1 MQLREYSLA
10 LQAFTK
16 VLEESKGEIETEPL
30 AYFHMAQIHD
40 ERGDK
45 EQAREYYQQVLKYSV
60 SREVLKDTMKEARRR
75 LQRLK
80 P

>member
-1 MQLREYSLA
+1 M
-10 LQAFTK
+10 
-16 VLEESKGEIETEPL
+16 ETEPL

-40 ERGDK
+40 EQGDK
-45 EQAREYYQQVLKYSV
+45 DQAREYYQKVLNYSV

-75 LQRLK
+75 LKRLK